1 MTKIYPHQ
9 CAGNGCRANAF
20 ESIEDWMA
28 IGSQLGDA
36 SVDNM
41 ASGSAGEVSA
51 RIRNCQALVKD
62 VQTLQWSSE
71 SLPVIE
77 VQTIVALPPAP
88 GLSREG
94 QSIQFHPEE
103 ELVRIMT

>member
-1 MTKIYPHQ
+1 M
-9 CAGNGCRANAF
+9 
-20 ESIEDWMA
+20 EDWMA
-28 IGSQLGDA
+28 IGSQLANA
-36 SVDNM
+36 SVDEM

-77 VQTIVALPPAP
+77 VQTIVAPPPAP

-94 QSIQFHPEE
+94 RSTQFHLKE